1 MKAKEIL
8 RQVVRMN
15 VTEQQGILE
24 CLSANLFIETA
35 FAGGEKFSFNGV
47 IKDNTEYFYSYDD
60 SLKGIPDGVIGME
73 GTTIYLYEIEN

>member
-15 VTEQQGILE
+15 VTDQQGILK
-24 CLSANLFIETA
+24 CLSSNLFIETA
-35 FAGGEKFSFNGV
+35 FAGCEKFSFNGV

-60 SLKGIPDGVIGME
+60 SLEGTPDGIIGME
-73 GTTIYLYEIEN
+73 EITIYLYEIEN